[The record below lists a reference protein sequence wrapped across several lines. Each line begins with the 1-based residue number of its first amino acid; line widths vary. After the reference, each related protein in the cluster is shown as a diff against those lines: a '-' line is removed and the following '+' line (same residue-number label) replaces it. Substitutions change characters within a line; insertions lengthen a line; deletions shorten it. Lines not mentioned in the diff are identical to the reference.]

1 MHISSILRPSRSYKI
16 RHPTATSL
24 QSNKN
29 NPAIEHFSLILTYNL
44 NPENFNTM
52 SENKT
57 KPTRVNV
64 NDFLNQIENPVQ
76 KQDMLKII
84 NMMKKITGEEPEL
97 WGDSIIGFGK
107 YRYKYASGR
116 EGDWFLTGVS
126 PRKNNTTLYL
136 NYGFENNADLM
147 DKLGK
152 YKTGKACLYIKK
164 LDDIDEAALKE
175 LISRSA
181 EEVKKRS
188 HV

>member
-1 MHISSILRPSRSYKI
+1 
-16 RHPTATSL
+16 
-24 QSNKN
+24 
-29 NPAIEHFSLILTYNL
+29 
-44 NPENFNTM
+44 M

-57 KPTRVNV
+57 KLTKVNV
-64 NDFLNQIENPVQ
+64 NDFVNQIEDPVQ
-76 KQDMLKII
+76 KEDTLKII
-84 NMMKKITGEEPEL
+84 HVMQEITGEEPKL
-97 WGDSIIGFGK
+97 WGDSIIGFGE

-126 PRKNNTTLYL
+126 PRKNNTSLYL
-136 NYGFENNADLM
+136 SYGYENHTDLM

-164 LDDIDEAALKE
+164 LEDVNEAILKE

>member
-1 MHISSILRPSRSYKI
+1 
-16 RHPTATSL
+16 
-24 QSNKN
+24 
-29 NPAIEHFSLILTYNL
+29 
-44 NPENFNTM
+44 M

-57 KPTRVNV
+57 KPTDVDINE
-64 NDFLNQIENPVQ
+64 FLNKIENPAQ
-76 KQDMLKII
+76 KEDTLKII
-84 NMMKKITGEEPEL
+84 NMMKEITGEDPKL
-97 WGDSIIGFGK
+97 WGESIIGFGE

-136 NYGFENNADLM
+136 SYGFENHSDLM
-147 DKLGK
+147 GELGK

-164 LDDIDEAALKE
+164 LEDINEAALKK

>member
-1 MHISSILRPSRSYKI
+1 
-16 RHPTATSL
+16 
-24 QSNKN
+24 
-29 NPAIEHFSLILTYNL
+29 
-44 NPENFNTM
+44 M

-57 KPTRVNV
+57 KPTDVNV
-64 NDFLNQIENPVQ
+64 DDFLNEIDNPAQ
-76 KQDMLKII
+76 KQDTLKII
-84 NMMKKITGEEPEL
+84 KMMKEITGEKPKL
-97 WGDSIIGFGK
+97 WGDSIIGFGE

-126 PRKNNTTLYL
+126 PRKNNITLYL
-136 NYGFENNADLM
+136 SYGFENHSDLM
-147 DKLGK
+147 GELGK

-164 LDDIDEAALKE
+164 LEDVNEAALKK

>member
-1 MHISSILRPSRSYKI
+1 
-16 RHPTATSL
+16 
-24 QSNKN
+24 
-29 NPAIEHFSLILTYNL
+29 
-44 NPENFNTM
+44 M

-57 KPTRVNV
+57 KPTDVNV
-64 NDFLNQIENPVQ
+64 DDFLNQIGNPVH
-76 KQDMLKII
+76 KEDILKII
-84 NMMKKITGEEPEL
+84 NMMKEITGEEPKL
-97 WGDSIIGFGK
+97 WGDSIIGFGE

-126 PRKNNTTLYL
+126 PRKNNITLYL
-136 NYGFENNADLM
+136 SYGFENHADIM
-147 DKLGK
+147 KQLGK

-164 LDDIDEAALKE
+164 LEDINEAALEE

>member
-1 MHISSILRPSRSYKI
+1 
-16 RHPTATSL
+16 
-24 QSNKN
+24 
-29 NPAIEHFSLILTYNL
+29 
-44 NPENFNTM
+44 M

-57 KPTRVNV
+57 KPTDVDINE
-64 NDFLNQIENPVQ
+64 FLNKIENPAQ
-76 KQDMLKII
+76 TEDTLKII
-84 NMMKKITGEEPEL
+84 KMMKEITGEEPKL
-97 WGDSIIGFGK
+97 WGDSIIGFGE

-136 NYGFENNADLM
+136 SYGFENHSDLM
-147 DKLGK
+147 GELGK

-164 LDDIDEAALKE
+164 LEDINEAALKK